1 MIEFIKTYWYYPII
15 ILIFVTGIIL
25 TVRLKGLQFRKLGKA
40 IKLMFNSGKEGHGEV
55 SSFAA
60 LCISLSA
67 TIGTGNIVGVATAV
81 FIGGP
86 GALFW
91 MIIVSLIGL
100 ATKYAEGYLAIRYR
114 KINLDGYVVGG
125 PFAYIEYGMGK
136 KFLPL
141 AKIFAMF
148 GAIAAL
154 AGIGTMTQSNGITES
169 FNDVISEIKNN
180 QLQTISI
187 FGHEVTLVTI
197 IVGISITV
205 ISTLV
210 LVGGIKRISKVCE
223 LIVPFMAVIYIVS
236 CLLILI
242 LNITS
247 IPKALVDIVV
257 MAFNGKSAS
266 GGLIGYT
273 ITKSLTSGVQKGIF
287 ANEAGLGSTPIALST
302 AQSNDPVKEGL
313 ISMGAMA
320 VTIVICL
327 MTGLVV
333 VCTSSYNIGLEG
345 IHITNNAFQT
355 GLCFNQTFSSIL
367 LLLCIT
373 FFAFTTIIGW
383 NLYGMKCINYLSGN
397 KKVVGKIYLVLYL
410 IMILIGSFLKINLVW
425 QIADIFNS
433 LMAIPN
439 LIALIYLS
447 KTVAKDTCL
456 DIYEAK

>member
-154 AGIGTMTQSNGITES
+154 AGIGTMTQ
-169 FNDVISEIKNN
+169 
-180 QLQTISI
+180 
-187 FGHEVTLVTI
+187 
-197 IVGISITV
+197 
-205 ISTLV
+205 
-210 LVGGIKRISKVCE
+210 
-223 LIVPFMAVIYIVS
+223 
-236 CLLILI
+236 
-242 LNITS
+242 
-247 IPKALVDIVV
+247 
-257 MAFNGKSAS
+257 
-266 GGLIGYT
+266 
-273 ITKSLTSGVQKGIF
+273 
-287 ANEAGLGSTPIALST
+287 
-302 AQSNDPVKEGL
+302 
-313 ISMGAMA
+313 
-320 VTIVICL
+320 
-327 MTGLVV
+327 
-333 VCTSSYNIGLEG
+333 
-345 IHITNNAFQT
+345 
-355 GLCFNQTFSSIL
+355 
-367 LLLCIT
+367 
-373 FFAFTTIIGW
+373 
-383 NLYGMKCINYLSGN
+383 
-397 KKVVGKIYLVLYL
+397 
-410 IMILIGSFLKINLVW
+410 
-425 QIADIFNS
+425 
-433 LMAIPN
+433 
-439 LIALIYLS
+439 
-447 KTVAKDTCL
+447 
-456 DIYEAK
+456 

>member
-114 KINLDGYVVGG
+114 KINPDGYVVGG

-302 AQSNDPVKEGL
+302 AQSNNPVKEGL

-320 VTIVICL
+320 VDL
-327 MTGLVV
+327 LVAGKS
-333 VCTSSYNIGLEG
+333 CR
-345 IHITNNAFQT
+345 
-355 GLCFNQTFSSIL
+355 
-367 LLLCIT
+367 
-373 FFAFTTIIGW
+373 
-383 NLYGMKCINYLSGN
+383 
-397 KKVVGKIYLVLYL
+397 VVGYRHGDFVD
-410 IMILIGSFLKINLVW
+410 F
-425 QIADIFNS
+425 DIDEALAMQKSISEYQWEVCKS
-433 LMAIPN
+433 LSHN
-439 LIALIYLS
+439 YDKHGLQ
-447 KTVAKDTCL
+447 K
-456 DIYEAK
+456 